1 MKRII
6 NDKSSATVGHTLI
19 ELVFVVIIIALIA
32 GIVIPRMGLTFTVKM
47 KAYNVS
53 RKLVSNLR
61 YTRRLAI
68 TNNEN
73 YRLHVNSAG
82 NEYTIYDSENDQ
94 VGNTETIDSSIT
106 VSADK
111 DFIFEPFGN
120 ASAASDTGI
129 SISADGN
136 QYDVT
141 VTVATGRVELVEA

>member
-1 MKRII
+1 M
-6 NDKSSATVGHTLI
+6 NDKSSAAAGHTLI
-19 ELVFVVIIIALIA
+19 ELVFVVIVIALIA

-61 YTRRLAI
+61 YARRLAI

-73 YRLHVNSAG
+73 YRLHVNSVG
-82 NEYTIYDSENDQ
+82 NEYMIYDSGDDQ

-120 ASAASDTGI
+120 ADAASDTGI

-136 QYDVT
+136 QYDIT
-141 VTVATGRVELVEA
+141 VTAATGRVVMTKD